1 MSWPMPQLYAGISD
15 VDELANTIFVS
26 DNWLDIVINLNP

>member
-1 MSWPMPQLYAGISD
+1 MSWPMSQLYAGISD

-26 DNWLDIVINLNP
+26 DNWFDMALYKFV